1 MSTTMSS
8 MSSSSSSALITTAN
22 DNINYLRC
30 EHPAELRGKIFAKME
45 PQQFCDAPL
54 IPKIAIQDI
63 QPYSVIVS
71 WQSREH
77 LGLNGYEIIYHAI
90 GDNVATGA
98 AIAGGGIGGSVSN
111 SGSGIGG
118 GGGGGGG
125 GGTGGGGATAAGT
138 SIAIVNNGG
147 PSGDMDEV
155 SGFVA

>member
-1 MSTTMSS
+1 MMSS
-8 MSSSSSSALITTAN
+8 L

-30 EHPAELRGKIFAKME
+30 EHPAELRGKVFAKME

-90 GDNVATGA
+90 SDGHTTG
-98 AIAGGGIGGSVSN
+98 I
-111 SGSGIGG
+111 SGSSSSSGGTTTGG
-118 GGGGGGG
+118 GGGFGGGP
-125 GGTGGGGATAAGT
+125 AD
-138 SIAIVNNGG
+138 I
-147 PSGDMDEV
+147 DEV
-155 SGFVA
+155 NSICLHTHTHLHTYNLVYLLTTSCL